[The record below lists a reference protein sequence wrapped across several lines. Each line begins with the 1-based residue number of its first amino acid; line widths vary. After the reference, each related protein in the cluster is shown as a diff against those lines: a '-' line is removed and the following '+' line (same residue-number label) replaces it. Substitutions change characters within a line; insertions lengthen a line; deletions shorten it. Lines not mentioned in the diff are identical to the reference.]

1 MKILYV
7 YGTEESKEIIYALR
21 KMGYDAEEYPEVQA
35 TSILNGV
42 QIDELV
48 DYIQLHDITH
58 IMSIHLIYNIS
69 SAAYNADIKYI

>member
-42 QIDELV
+42 QIDEIGRASCRERV
-48 DYIQLHDITH
+48 
-58 IMSIHLIYNIS
+58 
-69 SAAYNADIKYI
+69 